1 MNYPTA
7 IVVAA
12 ALIASASLSQPL
24 WGQAQVAP
32 TGQYQLVSQDNTGN
46 AWVLNT
52 LTGRLRLCLP
62 PSQDDF
68 SQAPECYAWTK

>member
-12 ALIASASLSQPL
+12 VLIAGAFIFPSLM
-24 WGQAQVAP
+24 GQIPAVP
-32 TGQYQLVSQDNTGN
+32 IGSHQLASQDNTGN

-52 LTGRLRLCLP
+52 VTGRLRLCLP

-68 SQAPECYAWTK
+68 SQAPECYSWTK